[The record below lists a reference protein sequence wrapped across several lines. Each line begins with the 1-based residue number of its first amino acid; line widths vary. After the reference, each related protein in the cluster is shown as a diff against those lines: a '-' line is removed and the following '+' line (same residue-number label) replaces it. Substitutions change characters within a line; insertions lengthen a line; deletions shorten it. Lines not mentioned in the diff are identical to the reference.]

1 MVPLPIT
8 DGLMDG
14 YCEEQQQELIPQFSM
29 EGRGKGKQM
38 PHLLPAAASYL
49 TTTWGTYLKVK
60 PTHRELGRE
69 RKIGREPGPRDI
81 L

>member
-1 MVPLPIT
+1 
-8 DGLMDG
+8 
-14 YCEEQQQELIPQFSM
+14 M